1 MLKRML
7 LAFSLFSITAL
18 SLAPALAQTNASNIV
33 GVVTKVDSTMIE
45 VRTDSKET
53 MSIILGPATRYLK
66 WIMAKPWQQDPRV
79 DARFVHVGSRVH
91 IEPSR
96 DNPQT
101 ARTVWIV
108 VGRPGFD

>member
-1 MLKRML
+1 MLKRSL

-18 SLAPALAQTNASNIV
+18 SLVPTLAQAREDKIV
-33 GVVTKVDSTMIE
+33 GVVTKVEANTVE

-53 MSIILGPATRYLK
+53 ASVTLGPDTRYLK
-66 WIMAKPWQQDPRV
+66 WIMAKPWQQDPRTN
-79 DARFVHVGSRVH
+79 ARFLHVGSRVR
-91 IEPSR
+91 IEAAQ
-96 DNPQT
+96 DNPRT